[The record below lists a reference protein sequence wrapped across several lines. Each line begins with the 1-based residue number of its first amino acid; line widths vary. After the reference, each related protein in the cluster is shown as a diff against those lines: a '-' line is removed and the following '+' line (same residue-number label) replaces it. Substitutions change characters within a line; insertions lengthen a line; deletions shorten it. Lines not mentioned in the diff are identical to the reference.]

1 MRYNSL
7 SVLFGRICI
16 YKVRQTNPV
25 GGISSESRA
34 RRDGVRSRSN
44 ASRKAQDQAVILRL
58 SSTAIHATYAETVA
72 QTCANG
78 GSTSVVAGYKFA
90 SGTHLLNQFTKFPSA
105 TRTDRYT
112 GNQRHRSIAM
122 NARMSLVVVV
132 SAVLLAAAGQ
142 SSAFTFTT
150 GAAVGTAVVVPG

>member
-1 MRYNSL
+1 M
-7 SVLFGRICI
+7 
-16 YKVRQTNPV
+16 
-25 GGISSESRA
+25 
-34 RRDGVRSRSN
+34 
-44 ASRKAQDQAVILRL
+44 ILRL

-132 SAVLLAAAGQ
+132 SAVLLAAGQ